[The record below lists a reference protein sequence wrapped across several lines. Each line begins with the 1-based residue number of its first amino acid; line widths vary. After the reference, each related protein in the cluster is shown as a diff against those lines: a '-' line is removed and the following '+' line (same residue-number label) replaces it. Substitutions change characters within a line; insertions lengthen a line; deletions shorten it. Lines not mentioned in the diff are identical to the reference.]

1 MTELVDELKK
11 YKPTSLRVELED
23 GTLRTVPMPKA
34 GARWAKAVRVLD
46 ALPWVKVECLD
57 GKGGIVGVVEM
68 PEDEPDPSEQLGDA
82 TGAAIAKVMVAVMQ
96 STMQEFRKTFESS
109 LKAMA
114 DMQRAVSDSMTAVTD
129 SYQTALRVQAASL
142 AGAGAGGGSEGHD
155 EVVKMMQ
162 LAAMMLHRQPAVA
175 AAPAPAAGGGHG

>member
-1 MTELVDELKK
+1 VTDLVDELKK

-57 GKGGIVGVVEM
+57 GKGGILGVVEAEE
-68 PEDEPDPSEQLGDA
+68 EDDPAERLGDG
-82 TGAAIAKVMVAVMQ
+82 GAAALGKVLVAVMQ
-96 STMQEFRKTFESS
+96 STMGEFRKTFESQ
-109 LKAMA
+109 LKGMA
-114 DMQRAVSDSMTAVTD
+114 EIQRAMTDGMAAVTE

-142 AGAGAGGGSEGHD
+142 AGAAAGESGHD

-162 LAAMMLHRQPAVA
+162 LAAMMLHKQPAVA
-175 AAPAPAAGGGHG
+175 AAPAGGGHG